1 MRKVTVGEVI
11 ATVDS
16 MKPNSFEEEQKKKW
30 IEQVEITILE
40 ELVKACER
48 KEESGEADYTDNE
61 TVLVIPVPYDDV
73 YRYYVEAQIDYGN
86 GEIDKYNNSMGM
98 FNQAYETMSGWY
110 IRNHMPLQKG
120 KFNFGRIGR

>member
-11 ATVDS
+11 AVVDNT
-16 MKPNSFEEEQKKKW
+16 KPNGFEEELKKKW
-30 IEQVEITILE
+30 IEQLEETIFE
-40 ELVKACER
+40 ELVKNCEED
-48 KEESGEADYTDNE
+48 EEVNEKADYMENE
-61 TVLVIPVPYDDV
+61 TVLRIPVPYDDV

-120 KFNFGRIGR
+120 KFKFRRD